1 MVFSCLWKIMSKDKI
16 LQVSE
21 RLFFAKTY
29 SDVKLDV
36 IANEL
41 NIQKPS
47 LYHYFKDKKD
57 LFSQTINFSMA
68 NYLWDLKKIVAKK
81 NVKDFLTWY
90 ITYPSKEKNL
100 FAISFQKAIFG
111 DNATKT
117 LVLTWK
123 QKVYEHIKEFLKDME
138 FDGIQIYLMLNLLD
152 KLAMENCIDWYCLKY
167 DIKQIVDK
175 VYKMFCVC
183 GK

>member
-1 MVFSCLWKIMSKDKI
+1 MSKDKI

-68 NYLWDLKKIVAKK
+68 NYL
-81 NVKDFLTWY
+81 
-90 ITYPSKEKNL
+90 
-100 FAISFQKAIFG
+100 
-111 DNATKT
+111 
-117 LVLTWK
+117 
-123 QKVYEHIKEFLKDME
+123 
-138 FDGIQIYLMLNLLD
+138 
-152 KLAMENCIDWYCLKY
+152 
-167 DIKQIVDK
+167 
-175 VYKMFCVC
+175 
-183 GK
+183 